1 MEPTQSILYYLEQQK
16 HFRALRGSSA
26 VDSTADEQ
34 QKSLRSDQVYIDQVA
49 IACLGKR
56 NLDRPDYLPAEKI
69 KAGLTEIVLGCLLF
83 AGLIAF
89 CLDWF

>member
-16 HFRALRGSSA
+16 YFRALRGSLA

-34 QKSLRSDQVYIDQVA
+34 QKSLRSDQVHIDYVA
-49 IACLGKR
+49 IARSRKR
-56 NLDRPDYLPAEKI
+56 NLDRPDWLPAEKI

-83 AGLIAF
+83 AALIAF
-89 CLDWF
+89 CIDRF